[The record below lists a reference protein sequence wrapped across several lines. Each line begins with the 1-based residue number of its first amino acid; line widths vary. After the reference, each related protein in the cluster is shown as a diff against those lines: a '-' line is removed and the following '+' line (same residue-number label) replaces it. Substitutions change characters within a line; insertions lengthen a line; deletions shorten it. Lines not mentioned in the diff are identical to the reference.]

1 MTLSVTAGTAEKS
14 ASSRNSKPTVGLI
27 GVGKLGTAVGRLL
40 EAAGYPLLAW
50 SRSDSAER
58 NLALSVMLP
67 TAQMASRE
75 EILRADYLI
84 LAVPGPAA
92 MNLDL
97 SGYDGVIID
106 ATNAW
111 EPTDGDSPAGVNTRA
126 FAQANPDLRVVKTFN
141 HTAYTELTADARPAH
156 VPGRRALGVAGDN
169 EAARHAVARIVDD
182 AGFDPVEMTLPQGHI
197 LEPDGPVFGN
207 RFERA
212 DLQALVD
219 ASTARG

>member
-1 MTLSVTAGTAEKS
+1 MTLSVTAGTAETS

-97 SGYDGVIID
+97 SGYDGVI
-106 ATNAW
+106 TVSY
-111 EPTDGDSPAGVNTRA
+111 THLRA
-126 FAQANPDLRVVKTFN
+126 HETKANLVCR
-141 HTAYTELTADARPAH
+141 L
-156 VPGRRALGVAGDN
+156 L
-169 EAARHAVARIVDD
+169 
-182 AGFDPVEMTLPQGHI
+182 
-197 LEPDGPVFGN
+197 LEKKKK
-207 RFERA
+207 
-212 DLQALVD
+212 
-219 ASTARG
+219 